1 MYAFSSVQFSLSIV
15 SDSLPPHWLKH
26 TRPPCPSPTSGACS
40 NSCPSSWWCHWTISS
55 SVVSSLPQSFS
66 ASGSS
71 QMRQFFTSGG
81 QSMGDSA
88 SAWSFQEI
96 FRTDF
101 LQDWLV
107 GSLVVQGTLKSLL
120 QLHSTKASNLQCSAF
135 LMVQLSHPFPCGFP
149 CGSAGKESTCNA
161 GDLSSTPGLWRS
173 SGEGKA
179 YLLQYSGLENSMDC
193 VSMGLQRVGH
203 DQVTI
208 THIHTWLLEK

>member
-1 MYAFSSVQFSLSIV
+1 MTISVQFSHSVV
-15 SDSLPPHWLKH
+15 SVFLWPHGLQH
-26 TRPPCPSPTSGACS
+26 TRLPCPSPTSGACS
-40 NSCPSSWWCHWTISS
+40 NSCPLSRWYLPTIST
-55 SVVSSLPQSFS
+55 SVVPFSSRLQSFP
-66 ASGSS
+66 ASGSFP
-71 QMRQFFTSGG
+71 MYQFFTSGG